1 MIILLIIISII
12 GFIIAY
18 VIDEDF
24 AGFFLVCFCVLL
36 VIGMFLGISVS
47 NGKTI
52 DEKIVMYQEEN
63 NKIEK
68 QIDTLVS
75 NYMNYESDTYE
86 KIKSESSITLVSMY
100 PELKSDKLVEEQISV
115 YEENN
120 KKIREF
126 KEDKINLKVKKWWLY
141 FGGRMKSIFHWRIMN
156 KTI

>member
-12 GFIIAY
+12 GFIIFRVVY
-18 VIDEDF
+18 EDDI
-24 AGFFLVCFCVLL
+24 AGFFLVCFCVLF
-36 VIGMFLGISVS
+36 VIAIFLGISVS
-47 NGKTI
+47 NGRI
-52 DEKIVMYQEEN
+52 VDEKIAMYQEEN
-63 NKIEK
+63 TKIEK

-86 KIKSESSITLVSMY
+86 KFKSESSITLVSMY

-126 KEDKINLKVKKWWLY
+126 KEDKIDLKVKKWWLY
-141 FGGRMKSIFHWRIMN
+141 FGG
-156 KTI
+156 

>member
-12 GFIIAY
+12 ALVVACIADIEEII
-18 VIDEDF
+18 ELS
-24 AGFFLVCFCVLL
+24 GVCFAILL
-36 VIGMFLGISVS
+36 VVGVFLGISVS

-52 DEKIVMYQEEN
+52 DEKIAMYQEEN

-86 KIKSESSITLVSMY
+86 KIKSESPVTLVSMY

-115 YEENN
+115 YETNN
-120 KKIREF
+120 NRIRIL

-141 FGGRMKSIFHWRIMN
+141 FGG
-156 KTI
+156 

>member
-12 GFIIAY
+12 VFIIAY

-36 VIGMFLGISVS
+36 AIGMFLGISVS

-141 FGGRMKSIFHWRIMN
+141 FGGR
-156 KTI
+156 

>member
-141 FGGRMKSIFHWRIMN
+141 FGGRMKSLFHLDNLRR
-156 KTI
+156 

>member
-86 KIKSESSITLVSMY
+86 KIESESSITLVSMY

-141 FGGRMKSIFHWRIMN
+141 FGGRMKLNFH
-156 KTI
+156 

>member
-24 AGFFLVCFCVLL
+24 AGFFSVCFCVLL

-141 FGGRMKSIFHWRIMN
+141 FGGRMKSNFHN
-156 KTI
+156 GE

>member
-47 NGKTI
+47 NGKAI

-63 NKIEK
+63 SKIEK

-86 KIKSESSITLVSMY
+86 KFKSESSITLVSMY

-141 FGGRMKSIFHWRIMN
+141 FGGR
-156 KTI
+156 

>member
-120 KKIREF
+120 KKIREL
-126 KEDKINLKVKKWWLY
+126 KEDKIKLKVKKWWLY
-141 FGGRMKSIFHWRIMN
+141 FGGR
-156 KTI
+156 

>member
-1 MIILLIIISII
+1 MIILLILISII

-86 KIKSESSITLVSMY
+86 KIESESSITLVSMY
-100 PELKSDKLVEEQISV
+100 PERIEVIDAEPCKEEVLKSAMECV
-115 YEENN
+115 
-120 KKIREF
+120 
-126 KEDKINLKVKKWWLY
+126 LKVIKE
-141 FGGRMKSIFHWRIMN
+141 HE
-156 KTI
+156 

>member
-24 AGFFLVCFCVLL
+24 VGFFLVCFCVLL

-141 FGGRMKSIFHWRIMN
+141 FGGRMKSNFHN
-156 KTI
+156 GE

>member
-141 FGGRMKSIFHWRIMN
+141 FGGRMKSIFHN
-156 KTI
+156 GE

>member
-141 FGGRMKSIFHWRIMN
+141 FGGRMKSNFHN
-156 KTI
+156 GE